1 MEAVVD
7 DDMEV
12 DQEIVVIPV
21 KDAEL
26 YLQHQS
32 WSYDY
37 SPQQQLQTI
46 WGCCLRDMLT
56 QSNLH
61 GSSWKTSEG

>member
-37 SPQQQLQTI
+37 TPQQQLQTI
-46 WGCCLRDMLT
+46 
-56 QSNLH
+56 
-61 GSSWKTSEG
+61 